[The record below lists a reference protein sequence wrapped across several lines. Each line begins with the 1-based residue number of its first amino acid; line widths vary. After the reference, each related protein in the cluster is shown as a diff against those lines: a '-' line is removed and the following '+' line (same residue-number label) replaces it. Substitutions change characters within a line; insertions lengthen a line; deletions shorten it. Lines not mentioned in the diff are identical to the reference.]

1 MSMENQPKFG
11 ERKNNPVVPL
21 VVPPTPPVEP
31 PEVEPEMPSSKFGWL
46 PIESQPQ
53 ELQDK
58 FNAKL
63 VPFQISGPPLDLNES
78 LLYKV
83 VNKAAGYEFF
93 PWDQKTGSC
102 VGQGALAVMAT
113 LQAVETITQRQTF
126 EEWRLPFILYNYG
139 QSRKRGGLNGEG
151 EGSFGSSMAESLNED
166 GCPPLDPS
174 HPQPIHQQD
183 GSWTFGAKAEMEWS
197 NGNKPPV
204 DLHESASKFKVK
216 STSKLKNSEEV
227 KQALSNGYPVT
238 IASSWF
244 GFSDLKVKPSGTPAV
259 QLASRNQSWGHQQS
273 CLGFTTHP
281 EFGLIFLIQN
291 SWGNAHGTPPGN
303 FGEPKGSYWIKAKDM
318 DRICLEEVFSFSNF
332 DGYPARTVDW
342 SI

>member
-11 ERKNNPVVPL
+11 ERNKAK
-21 VVPPTPPVEP
+21 EP
-31 PEVEPEMPSSKFGWL
+31 PIQSNKFGWL

-63 VPFQISGPPLDLNES
+63 IPFQIAGPPLDLNES

-102 VGQGALAVMAT
+102 VGHGALAVMAT
-113 LQAVETITQRQTF
+113 LQAVEIITQRQTF
-126 EEWRLPFILYNYG
+126 EEWRIPFILYNYG

-174 HPQPIHQQD
+174 YPQPIKQQD
-183 GSWTFGAKAEMEWS
+183 GSWTFGAEAEMDWS
-197 NGNKPPV
+197 NGNKPPI
-204 DLHESASKFKVK
+204 DLSGSAKSFKVK
-216 STSKLKNSEEV
+216 STSKLKNSDEV

-238 IASSWF
+238 IASSWW
-244 GFSDLKVKPSGTPAV
+244 GFSDLKVKPSGTPAI
-259 QLASRNQSWGHQQS
+259 QLASRSQSWGHQQS

-281 EFGLIFLIQN
+281 DFGLIFLIQN
-291 SWGNAHGTPPGN
+291 SWGNAHGTPLGN

-332 DGYPARTVDW
+332 DGYPARTIDW

>member
-1 MSMENQPKFG
+1 MENQPKFG
-11 ERKNNPVVPL
+11 ERNKAK
-21 VVPPTPPVEP
+21 EP
-31 PEVEPEMPSSKFGWL
+31 PIESNKFGWL
-46 PIESQPQ
+46 PIQSQPQ

-63 VPFQISGPPLDLNES
+63 IPFQISGPLLDLKES

-113 LQAVETITQRQTF
+113 LQAVEIITEKQTF

-174 HPQPIHQQD
+174 YPQPIHQQD
-183 GSWTFGAKAEMEWS
+183 GSWTFGAKAEMDWS
-197 NGNKPPV
+197 NGNKPPI
-204 DLHESASKFKVK
+204 DLSSSAKSFKVK
-216 STSKLKNSEEV
+216 STSKLNSSEEV

-238 IASSWF
+238 IASSWWGF
-244 GFSDLKVKPSGTPAV
+244 GEMKVKASGTPAV
-259 QLASRNQSWGHQQS
+259 QLASRSQNWGHQQS

-281 EFGLIFLIQN
+281 DFGLIFLIQN

-318 DRICLEEVFSFSNF
+318 DRICFEEVFSFSNF
-332 DGYPARTVDW
+332 DGYPARTIDW

>member
-1 MSMENQPKFG
+1 MAMERRPRFG
-11 ERKNNPVVPL
+11 KKDNLDKAEIPVQ
-21 VVPPTPPVEP
+21 VEP
-31 PEVEPEMPSSKFGWL
+31 ILPDKFGWF
-46 PIESQPQ
+46 PINLQPK

-63 VPFQISGPPLDLNES
+63 VPFQIAGPPLDLKES

-113 LQAVETITQRQTF
+113 LQAVEIITQRQTF

-174 HPQPIHQQD
+174 YPQPVKQED
-183 GSWTFGAKAEMEWS
+183 GSWTFGAKAEMAWS
-197 NGNKPPV
+197 NGNKPPI
-204 DLHESASKFKVK
+204 DISDSANKFKVK
-216 STSKLKNSEEV
+216 STSKLKNSDEV

-238 IASSWF
+238 IASSWW
-244 GFSDLKVKPSGTPAV
+244 GFSDLRVKSSGTPAV

-303 FGEPKGSYWIKAKDM
+303 FGEPKGSYWIKARDM
-318 DRICLEEVFSFSNF
+318 DRICAEEVFSFSNF
-332 DGYPARTVDW
+332 DGYPARTIDW

>member
-1 MSMENQPKFG
+1 MEGALNFG
-11 ERKNNPVVPL
+11 ERMKPKE
-21 VVPPTPPVEP
+21 PPVPVPVPVQVQEEP
-31 PEVEPEMPSSKFGWL
+31 PIPPEKFGWF
-46 PIESQPQ
+46 PIDLQPQ

-63 VPFQISGPPLDLNES
+63 VPFQISGPPLDLKES

-83 VNKAAGYEFF
+83 VNQAAGYEFF

-113 LQAVETITQRQTF
+113 LQAVEIITQRQTF
-126 EEWRLPFILYNYG
+126 EEWRIPFILYNYG

-166 GCPPLDPS
+166 GCPPLDSS

-183 GSWTFGAKAEMEWS
+183 GSWTFGAKAEMAWS

-204 DLHESASKFKVK
+204 DLSDSASKFKVK
-216 STSKLKNSEEV
+216 STSKLKNSDQV

-303 FGEPKGSYWIKAKDM
+303 FGEPKGSYWIRSRDM

>member
-113 LQAVETITQRQTF
+113 LQAVETITHRQTF
-126 EEWRLPFILYNYG
+126 VEWRLPFILYNYG

-291 SWGNAHGTPPGN
+291 SWGNAH
-303 FGEPKGSYWIKAKDM
+303 
-318 DRICLEEVFSFSNF
+318 
-332 DGYPARTVDW
+332 
-342 SI
+342 

>member
-1 MSMENQPKFG
+1 MAMENQPKFG
-11 ERKNNPVVPL
+11 ERKAQQ
-21 VVPPTPPVEP
+21 PVE
-31 PEVEPEMPSSKFGWL
+31 EAKLPSDKFGWL
-46 PIESQPQ
+46 PISSQPQ

-58 FNAKL
+58 FNATL
-63 VPFQISGPPLDLNES
+63 IPFQISGPPADVKEA

-102 VGQGALAVMAT
+102 VGHGALAVMAT
-113 LQAVETITQRQTF
+113 LQAVEIVTQRETY
-126 EEWRLPFILYNYG
+126 EEWRTPFILYNYG
-139 QSRKRGGLNGEG
+139 QSRVRGGLHGAG

-174 HPQPIHQQD
+174 YPQPTKQSD
-183 GSWTFGAKAEMEWS
+183 NSWTFGSAAEMAWS
-197 NGNKPPV
+197 NGDRPP
-204 DLHESASKFKVK
+204 LQIESIANKFKVK
-216 STSKLKNSEEV
+216 GASKLKNSEEV
-227 KQALSNGYPVT
+227 KQALANGYPVT
-238 IASSWF
+238 IASSWW
-244 GFSDLKVKPSGTPAV
+244 GFSDLKVKSIGTPAV

-303 FGEPKGSYWIKAKDM
+303 YGEPRGSYWIRAKDM
-318 DRICLEEVFSFSNF
+318 DRICQEEVFSFSNF
-332 DGYPARTVDW
+332 DGYPARVIDW
-342 SI
+342 TL

>member
-1 MSMENQPKFG
+1 MEGALNFG
-11 ERKNNPVVPL
+11 ERRKPKAPESPVQA
-21 VVPPTPPVEP
+21 EP
-31 PEVEPEMPSSKFGWL
+31 SIPRSKFGWL
-46 PIESQPQ
+46 PIDTQPK

-63 VPFQISGPPLDLNES
+63 VPFQIAGPSPDLKES

-113 LQAVETITQRQTF
+113 LQAVEIITQRQTF

-166 GCPPLDPS
+166 GCPPIDPS
-174 HPQPIHQQD
+174 YPQPVCQQD
-183 GSWTFGAKAEMEWS
+183 GSWTFGAKAEMAWS
-197 NGNKPPV
+197 NGNKPPM
-204 DLHESASKFKVK
+204 DLSDTAKRFKVQ
-216 STSKLKNSEEV
+216 STSKLKNSEQV
-227 KQALSNGYPVT
+227 KQALANGYPVT
-238 IASSWF
+238 IASSWW
-244 GFSDLKVKPSGTPAV
+244 GFSDLRVKASGTPSV
-259 QLASRNQSWGHQQS
+259 QLATRNDSWGHQQS
-273 CLGFTTHP
+273 CLGFITHP

-303 FGEPKGSYWIKAKDM
+303 FGEPKGSYWIRARDM

-332 DGYPARTVDW
+332 DGYPARTIDW

>member
-11 ERKNNPVVPL
+11 ERNKAK
-21 VVPPTPPVEP
+21 EP
-31 PEVEPEMPSSKFGWL
+31 PIESNKFGWL
-46 PIESQPQ
+46 PIQSQPQ

-63 VPFQISGPPLDLNES
+63 IPFQISGPLLDLKES

-113 LQAVETITQRQTF
+113 LQAVEIITEKQTF

-174 HPQPIHQQD
+174 YPQPIHQQD
-183 GSWTFGAKAEMEWS
+183 GSWTFGAKAEMDWS
-197 NGNKPPV
+197 NGNKPPI
-204 DLHESASKFKVK
+204 DLSSSAKSFKVK
-216 STSKLKNSEEV
+216 STSKLNSSEEV

-238 IASSWF
+238 IASSWWGF
-244 GFSDLKVKPSGTPAV
+244 GEMKVKASGTPAV
-259 QLASRNQSWGHQQS
+259 QLASRSQNWGHQQS

-281 EFGLIFLIQN
+281 DFGLIFLIQN

-318 DRICLEEVFSFSNF
+318 DRICFEEVFSFSNF
-332 DGYPARTVDW
+332 DGYPARTIDW